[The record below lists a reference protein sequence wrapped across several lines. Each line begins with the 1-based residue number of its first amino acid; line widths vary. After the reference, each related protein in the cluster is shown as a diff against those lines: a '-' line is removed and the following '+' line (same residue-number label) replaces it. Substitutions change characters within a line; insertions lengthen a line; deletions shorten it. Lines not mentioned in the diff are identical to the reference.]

1 MFTVT
6 QEEDQSSILPSNLTP
21 LSVFQHPSLLKVA
34 RILKRILLRNSFS
47 KLNITKL
54 YQKFAFRGNES
65 FVTTF
70 FQLKLFFKEKWNIQM
85 RSGKKERNK
94 WINKERKKQRKGEV
108 RKGQRTKEIGG
119 LRKNLRNFVEG
130 WGLRWAAVKAG
141 ENGSNRW
148 VGKVADHPQS
158 VRMRV

>member
-70 FQLKLFFKEKWNIQM
+70 FQLKLFLRKNETYKCAVERKNEINE
-85 RSGKKERNK
+85 SIKKERNR
-94 WINKERKKQRKGEV
+94 EREK
-108 RKGQRTKEIGG
+108 
-119 LRKNLRNFVEG
+119 
-130 WGLRWAAVKAG
+130 
-141 ENGSNRW
+141 
-148 VGKVADHPQS
+148 
-158 VRMRV
+158 